1 MSFNR
6 RFPLQTFSATNLAGA
21 GVIPGP
27 GTTFT
32 GSVTASVIFVATAAT
47 GSSTR
52 TASITASVIFVAT
65 NTFIQLFNS
74 TVGVPSA
81 PESVGGNAMSLSQ
94 GVYRPG
100 LW

>member
-6 RFPLQTFSATNLAGA
+6 RFPLQPFSPANLAGA
-21 GVIPGP
+21 GVIPGI
-27 GTTFT
+27 GRTFT
-32 GSVTASVIFVATAAT
+32 FSVTASVIFVATAAV
-47 GSSTR
+47 SSTR
-52 TASITASVIFVAT
+52 TASVTASVIFVAT
-65 NTFIQLFNS
+65 NTFTQLFTS

-94 GVYRPG
+94 GMFRPG